1 MKTRLPFSW
10 ATSAP
15 AAGPERAEDTQDAA
29 DADVVSQLSRLSV
42 AGAEAEPRSPR
53 SPRTPKD
60 ACVVCW
66 ERRREVACY
75 PCMCVAASQ
84 RFPLILHLSPRL
96 RGDVIAAASSQCLI
110 RAGTSASARRAPARR
125 TPARCAGGPSRTCSA
140 SSSPDL
146 LITIIIVIVVGV
158 QRLLYIYEVP

>member
-1 MKTRLPFSW
+1 MDAAAALVSH
-10 ATSAP
+10 AP
-15 AAGPERAEDTQDAA
+15 ADAAAPAVGLERGEENQDA
-29 DADVVSQLSRLSV
+29 ADVVSQLARLSV

-84 RFPLILHLSPRL
+84 RFPLILHLTPRL
-96 RGDVIAAASSQCLI
+96 RGDTPSP
-110 RAGTSASARRAPARR
+110 RR
-125 TPARCAGGPSRTCSA
+125 
-140 SSSPDL
+140 
-146 LITIIIVIVVGV
+146 
-158 QRLLYIYEVP
+158 RLN